1 MDNVSGIDGAF
12 DEMLYTVYSE
22 SFLSDDTGLN
32 TYYTLRTPDQLSFR
46 STHKAVNKVRVGDL
60 SRQSGRLEKCP
71 GGVGMPRNLREL
83 T

>member
-32 TYYTLRTPDQLSFR
+32 TYYTLRTPDHIELSV
-46 STHKAVNKVRVGDL
+46 HAQ
-60 SRQSGRLEKCP
+60 SR
-71 GGVGMPRNLREL
+71 
-83 T
+83 